1 MKECCRT
8 HLNGQFGGDADTV
21 ESIYAMYVESVGE
34 KLAEAKAALAA
45 GEWAKLDVAAH
56 TIKGN
61 ALAAGDAE
69 MADVAIALRNSAK
82 LQDADD
88 SAGLVS
94 RIEELSAGL

>member
-8 HLNGQFGGDADTV
+8 HLTEQFGGDADTV

-45 GEWAKLDVAAH
+45 GDWGKLDVAAH
-56 TIKGN
+56 TVKGN
-61 ALAAGDAE
+61 ALAAGDTE
-69 MADVAIALRNSAK
+69 MSDVAIALRNSAK

-88 SAGLVS
+88 SAKLIS
-94 RIEELSAGL
+94 RIEKLSATL